1 MTSKKLKDF
10 RKELLDK
17 YSEKM
22 TGYEHLDDGT
32 GDYAR
37 TVLKNSEKESEEK
50 SEKTWHSCQE
60 LVQYKWKWRKWFFII
75 INLRYGVTV
84 WVWIMVK
91 SRWN

>member
-17 YSEKM
+17 YSGKL

-37 TVLKNSEKESEEK
+37 NVPKEEESEIEEK
-50 SEKTWHSCQE
+50 AEKT
-60 LVQYKWKWRKWFFII
+60 
-75 INLRYGVTV
+75 
-84 WVWIMVK
+84 
-91 SRWN
+91 

>member
-17 YSEKM
+17 YSGKL

-37 TVLKNSEKESEEK
+37 NVPKEEASEIEEK
-50 SEKTWHSCQE
+50 SEKT
-60 LVQYKWKWRKWFFII
+60 
-75 INLRYGVTV
+75 
-84 WVWIMVK
+84 
-91 SRWN
+91 